1 MTDDNW
7 DPRAPAAINQAAGQN
22 NRAPIK
28 EQKER
33 MEEEEDDGNSA
44 VTKAKTC

>member
-7 DPRAPAAINQAAGQN
+7 DLKAPAAINQAAGQH
-22 NRAPIK
+22 NRAPRK

-33 MEEEEDDGNSA
+33 KEEEEDAG
-44 VTKAKTC
+44 TC